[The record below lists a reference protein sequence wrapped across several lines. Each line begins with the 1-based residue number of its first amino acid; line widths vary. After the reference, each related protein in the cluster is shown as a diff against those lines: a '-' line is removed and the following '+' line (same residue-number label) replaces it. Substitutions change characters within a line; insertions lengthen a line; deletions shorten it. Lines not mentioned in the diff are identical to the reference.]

1 MKKERQLPQGIAI
14 KEKTT
19 MSNEQ
24 AMIELNEQDLEQV
37 NGAGGGYYY
46 YPYPKEYRYDE
57 KHLFINEQ
65 TAYSNFTYQLD
76 EYHEVIKY
84 Y

>member
-1 MKKERQLPQGIAI
+1 
-14 KEKTT
+14 

-37 NGAGGGYYY
+37 NGASGGYYY